1 MIDKVKV
8 PGGAFY
14 AGDGLTVDP
23 INRTV
28 SGDVTTPDWNQN
40 DATASDY
47 IKNRPFYE
55 NSIVTYIVP
64 ESTVAFSDDNGQMV
78 AAWPE
83 SFDAVEG
90 QTYTISWDGTDY
102 ECEPTKLYGATFIG
116 NLAVVGTGTDT
127 GEPFLFMFQNQ
138 WTVASSDSASEH
150 VISIKIVTPQIVQI
164 DKKYLP
170 SAKKFVVDAT
180 NLPSD
185 NTGWG
190 KLYNSLNAAYN
201 AGDEILLDANGTGET
216 LLKLTNVYG
225 HSVYLFMYAENGTSV
240 SAYILTV
247 YASDGGSLKNI
258 SITATA
264 TT

>member
-1 MIDKVKV
+1 MSNKVKV

-23 INRTV
+23 VNRTV
-28 SGDVTTPDWNQN
+28 SAGGGDVTTPDWNQN

-64 ESTVAFSDDNGQMV
+64 ESTVAFSEDNGQMV
-78 AAWPE
+78 AAWPD

-127 GEPFLFMFQNQ
+127 GEPFLFMYQNQ

-190 KLYNSLNAAYN
+190 KLYDSLKAAYN
-201 AGDEILLDANGTGET
+201 AGDEILLDVNGTGGT
-216 LLKLTNVYG
+216 LLKLTNVYD
-225 HSVYLFMYAENGTSV
+225 HNVYLFMYAKNGTSV
-240 SAYILTV
+240 SAYILMA
-247 YASDGGSLKNI
+247 YPSDGGSLQNI
-258 SITATA
+258 SFSGT
-264 TT
+264 